1 MRRGAW
7 RVLAAGV
14 IACAAAAAE
23 AAAPADGKA
32 PPADRHCRPD
42 ATLLDLPLRPEPD
55 WYGLYVG
62 DKKVGWL
69 QTSARLETRQ
79 GRSVR
84 VSREEMLVEAKVGE
98 RVVRRQVTEER
109 VYAPKANGRL
119 LSMKTVFQ
127 GDGGNRS
134 LAVSCGPATCK
145 AEISAEDGRRT
156 TEFPH
161 PGETA
166 EQADAARLAA
176 LTCKPVSGN
185 QLQSDDLRVKRM
197 TNRYA
202 GRTRVGGGGVEV
214 PVSIVEEMED
224 GDRVAPKVLVSDDG
238 RILETRVGDGMVI
251 RLEPS
256 ETARRIDVVDLFTT
270 LRVPL
275 PAPLPREVPMAITFV
290 LRGLPRG
297 FDLDDPR
304 QRAVPGAEGETI
316 LTVTAREYDG
326 REVPRGKPAPRGDV
340 DQAATIEIDWEHP
353 AVGELAAAVVGSTPG
368 TWAAAR
374 KLSRAVYE
382 RLDKVYGQSRDR
394 ASEILKQ
401 GKGDCTEHS
410 RLFVA
415 LCRAVGI
422 RAREVKGLV
431 YANYGQGGP
440 GLYWHA
446 WAEVKVGDDWI
457 AVDPTFGQDV
467 ADATHIALGRGS
479 RQDAISLVGSLK
491 VTRADARKP

>member
-1 MRRGAW
+1 M
-7 RVLAAGV
+7 GV

-109 VYAPKANGRL
+109 VYAPKAQGRL

-214 PVSIVEEMED
+214 PVSIVEEMEE

-353 AVGELAAAVVGSTPG
+353 AVSELAAAVVGSTPG

-415 LCRAVGI
+415 LCRAAGI